1 MDEELEEEATDI
13 DLTIVGRQME
23 QEEGGGKREER
34 GRRRGVRQYFFSL
47 YCGDSKTFSPVKTK
61 NTFIQSQVDVCVSHL
76 KFQIMELL

>member
-23 QEEGGGKREER
+23 QEEGGG
-34 GRRRGVRQYFFSL
+34 RRGVRQYFFSL
-47 YCGDSKTFSPVKTK
+47 YCGDSKTFSPVKTE
-61 NTFIQSQVDVCVSHL
+61 NTFIQSQVDVCVLHL